1 MAYLVDYE
9 IGSRRYN
16 VIKEYLDLNNNIS
29 SKSRYVFDLMF
40 EFILCKSDFT
50 LKPKKESKLFDKI
63 ASFINAIKTTE
74 PSETLNLIRVFGKDT
89 TITYEEFVEAI
100 EEIPE
105 ILLWSPVKALEKMFD
120 DFYENG
126 YGTTFMEEYLKD
138 GSKSEKL
145 IKAGKQT
152 EFDQPCLLSLMLHSD
167 NINHSVLKYCSGDFN
182 DKFNVTRPSKWVDIM
197 IEFGYDKKMRGIDYE
212 FRNYVT
218 KFANLTKFWDVYKSQ
233 NISNSFIG
241 NQFLMFGGSNENND
255 LFKIYEGNYD
265 LVQEVENPQ
274 YNDADA
280 CKLICDWNAFNK
292 LSPHKQKC
300 VKAYLTQNINF
311 INNFIQRGAEKIYAK
326 LNKAKN
332 TSNYMGLLNKY
343 IKQKSF
349 YNNSKLNEINTIQQT
364 LNTRMNNA
372 KFNTISDAMEFIVHQ
387 YIPLLRNYKKS
398 PLFNNYTNNVMN
410 NSDVLS
416 VIGVADYLTEEEPS
430 VEVKYVDRVIEKPV
444 VKYET
449 KYINR
454 NLTGGNEERPKN
466 STEKY
471 VDDLVSFQKDFN
483 KRYCEQWRI
492 IVNKLK
498 NIPNETIVNDSNINL
513 SVVSLIRKVLIY
525 STKTTYY
532 ISGLFTTKNLNKQ
545 YTAAVENLISTIES
559 DKVSSLNGIIEN
571 LKQIVNLCSSSL
583 KRVKE
588 LKNRYIIQGS
598 TLIDQYN
605 ISNGR
610 LKVENDLTLDEIRNM
625 QDVLTKIER
634 NIVENR
640 SHITKENPN
649 SDMLKNYIN
658 QRSDKNKIIDQYFDS
673 IESNLRYQLDA
684 HMNDLEEHDLYLEAQ
699 SIIGMRLMIN
709 REMKKSYKWL
719 NSVYDVMLSKNRL
732 EQMRNKTLS
741 ESVLHKIERAY
752 LDFNSYDKSNE
763 MKELIK
769 KFETYTSDPK
779 KFKSFFKIAKLAK
792 KCIENVNLLGYVER
806 LYKELD
812 IINPEFNW
820 NMFKENMIS
829 FLVTNMIRVDIF
841 IPNNAENK
849 DSNYSLVDIPKNH
862 TYDLKKLYGDGTKTN
877 TGTDNYDTFGY
888 FNFIEK
894 GKNLSSDLSIKD
906 KTDNIL
912 EEKSKYYLKRKD
924 LLKLTITTTNF
935 DSSSSKIQLQDIFND
950 EKVKDHSRMNL
961 IEILNIPPK
970 IKFIQYGFSL
980 RQNLTTYYNTIT
992 NIPIA
997 TIQSIYTPI
1006 VQVLNKYMEQRY
1018 SQQPPMNNASVTK
1031 LMYGGN
1037 NKIEAGSIFDI
1048 INPTPLNNYDVKPEA
1063 VQYYI
1068 SAYYIIQYYFKIIK
1082 DINNTS
1088 DTNVLASKIKFFK
1101 ISPLYQLNDIFNK
1114 DSNPLPSGSIKPLI
1128 NVLNDYWDSIED
1140 PNPKTKTTKV
1150 IDSLIAEIN
1159 ASIIYGSP
1167 DEINTFNENIL
1178 SGEVDL
1184 YAFNFERLNNTIS
1197 NTLNATKSYLTTFM
1211 PHSLTTLNN
1220 IFDKYTNT
1228 IKNALPNERLDI
1240 LENMILRKQTHDF
1253 DEYNIFCELCMTP
1266 FVLVLNFYLNLLKK
1280 VYDIIITGGYASYG
1294 AASQKVKDF
1303 VKNYITNNSAYIE
1316 IDKPKNKPGTL
1327 TLFKNNNLLLP
1338 QIMVTFYD
1346 FILNKGTTFDEKCIP
1361 DFLKYILDMFKK
1373 DLNQVILLMMN
1384 YPGYSDIDISR
1395 IKNNILKFYEDK
1407 IKDVASKAND
1417 IQNIASIKK
1426 IVEDFNNCNNLIPS
1440 FQVAFE
1446 QNILKKQILD
1456 PKYPFIPSCI
1466 DPESINAYTDIVKD
1480 KSFTKFVTV
1489 LLAVQ
1494 HPDYYLPQTYATLL
1508 ENSPLYGMTCSD
1520 LGTSLFTPDMIRNP
1534 KKAAKDDEN
1543 RLNLF
1548 ENFGTTPITNILL
1561 YLSKS
1566 ETAINKTTTNL
1577 MNPYYATNL
1586 ISVIPNILKI
1596 LYNCSKLVDDHHH
1609 YNPLIK
1615 KPRVS
1620 TKYGRPIT
1628 LELDAKL
1635 EISVLSQILI
1645 KLYNEVL
1652 PIANNIQFMDYLNT
1666 DATHSF
1672 TELINEIKNSDVSF
1686 ESRKPLNYI
1695 EWINPLVNTNYGIN
1709 YDNYNRFEKYNNVF
1723 LKPLH
1728 DENFTKHHEEI
1739 KKILAKIMSHSL
1751 ILSTSFVWN
1760 DPVKTKEYSLM
1771 GGNQMYG
1778 SEKNYLEE
1786 IIDKIATNPRVLS
1799 LAGVYNFDEN
1809 MIKTLFKALYNKDAA
1824 FNKAIL
1830 NYDFP
1835 VRLSSDTS
1843 TNQLGSDYIAI
1854 KSTGTQVLLPQL
1866 TSLLTYLYNNVN
1878 NNASYG
1884 FKNVHSHVDSIL
1896 TKTMNMNITS
1906 LYNTLKDNENITN
1919 ISDFKSKSTTLK
1931 GSDNYPLLLLALIQT
1946 LNITIDY
1953 MDVMYKLTP
1962 YEINKDSTDK
1972 TGIYLRA
1979 PTIRRLQ
1986 KINSSAI
1993 TDCDMTSNTIV
2004 YHGHYGYTSEFSTNI
2019 TTADRVKILNKLYNT
2034 TWADFSTVTPE
2045 TIYDNNSKVSF
2056 SHYMKCY
2063 EELET
2068 EENSAEKRMFLKY
2081 IITMNWNNVT
2091 VELLNQEFK
2100 KGYDIYYHLFINTII
2115 IASHVLDNNTMFSTS
2130 LDNVY
2135 YSYTAKGQSGN
2146 AVVKNFELY
2155 AASLLSM
2162 WSSLKIKDS
2171 KKQPLTIS
2179 EFYAKEYITDD
2190 NQITPYPK
2198 HQISMFRTRLDK
2210 SDEYANKLF
2219 GDKSGKKLTDLFADK
2234 YLELFKSSL
2243 TKSNS
2248 NLVSLTLF
2256 RHTDNINLNDIYN
2269 IGAYPC
2275 TPTASDF
2282 ATGGFLLNYGS
2293 KVIPTAG
2300 SDTIIYKHSLKKCA
2314 TDLVFNIALPDCG
2327 LKLQDD
2333 EVASCVVKPN
2343 LLRLKSLNEL
2353 QTNSVFIKDKKINET
2368 RAVAMRSSAAS
2379 NLILRYTGLKVL
2391 GSINGNTAIDTN
2403 KGVSGTV
2410 ASASVRELL
2419 DRTTSHICDFGG
2431 VFNPGFSVSSDLNKI
2446 MTIARSLYLY
2456 NTNITTQDSNLI
2468 ECWNVIDQLI
2478 ENTTFGVG
2486 DTSYDS
2492 KVIAIN
2498 NTYSTIIGGTDSKL
2512 KSMLQNHL
2520 TSISTTASAANSVG
2534 VATAGNQIT
2543 TKHAQFRSMGSLV
2556 VTTSLYVS
2564 AFPIGNHR
2572 RLLKKVDTLFDNDS
2586 AALRFYNPSIYMTT
2600 FTQDDTDY
2608 LCVGVG
2614 RRLDI
2619 KYDIQ
2624 NVTLFKIL
2632 SSMNPNT
2639 IFGQDNSGE
2648 TALGNILTKGNALYN
2663 KYPFVSCTSYVLI
2676 KDYKT
2681 KPVLLQPW
2689 NYDGKGNLKVD
2700 TIFKSNATGPMF
2712 VSKTSNTL
2720 NNPWLIK
2727 PIAIDKT
2734 KTLDINADLSGLVKA
2749 IEELS
2754 KINIPCDCE
2763 KDKCNTEDVV
2773 SMLMNCCVFGVPLKE
2788 NTELLKIFRSIKG
2801 ATIDDY
2807 INSIL
2812 LQKLTFK
2819 PDRSGTFTNNMF
2831 GCYMVYN
2838 ILTGKLSTSQIL
2850 NLYTINSTLNIT
2862 DIVNNLN
2869 GKDGFLTDDN
2879 AKYMT
2884 YDPRADNLFNGK
2896 DEIKKNMT
2904 FFTNYDGFYKNT
2916 SLVSHGSK
2924 KEDENPEIE
2933 KIHMFNLTDIK
2944 HIVRDVSHNKIIGNK
2959 IAYTTE
2965 TDIGALANTST
2976 SIMCIYKSHE
2986 ILQNILK
2993 DVQIQLSP
3001 KDVKIVYSDPDIYM
3015 GIHEVIDDRKFE
3027 TVIHNKPDIDIISSL
3042 LLIENEGYNKT
3053 DDISK
3058 TFDEFTT
3065 SINNVNINMFGGA
3078 ISSSYNLVADNQSYI
3093 EYDLQS
3099 LVKTYYYKGDEKR
3112 FAYLMP
3118 TNCSETNMQNL
3129 IVSYYNKSLMLFSP
3143 LFNKYLF
3150 VEIIYNSNVLKQFII
3165 SALDILNKHTSSKN
3179 SQTVKYLY
3187 NMFKLKDDYHGI
3199 NIGEKDT
3206 GSDGKYNKTWL
3217 IENKVDGSET
3227 IYNKINMS
3235 PTSIGHALIKFREVM
3250 EDHEKIKTSESVKY
3264 YNNQGLID
3272 VLSEVAGKLMDIDKF
3287 NLIIGTLCTFIKSI
3301 GFYNPREETFVTYA
3315 SGKTNDPLSLNNLK

>member
-9 IGSRRYN
+9 TGSRRYN

-40 EFILCKSDFT
+40 EFALCKSDFT
-50 LKPKKESKLFDKI
+50 LKPKKDSKLFDKI
-63 ASFINAIKTTE
+63 TSFIHAIQTTE

-138 GSKSEKL
+138 QSKSEKL

-167 NINHSVLKYCSGDFN
+167 NVNHSVLKYCSGDFN
-182 DKFNVTRPSKWVDIM
+182 DKFNVTSPSKWIDIM
-197 IEFGYDKKMRGIDYE
+197 VEFGYDKKMRGIDYE

-241 NQFLMFGGSNENND
+241 NQFLMFGGNNENND

-349 YNNSKLNEINTIQQT
+349 YNNSKLNEINAIQQT

-416 VIGVADYLTEEEPS
+416 VIGVADYLNEEESS
-430 VEVKYVDRVIEKPV
+430 VKVKYIDRVVEKPV

-449 KYINR
+449 KYINS
-454 NLTGGNEERPKN
+454 NLTGGNEERSKN

-471 VDDLVSFQKDFN
+471 VDDLVSFQKEFN
-483 KRYCEQWRI
+483 KKYCEQWRI

-498 NIPNETIVNDSNINL
+498 NIPNETIVNDANINL

-532 ISGLFTTKNLNKQ
+532 ISGLFTTKNLNRQ

-559 DKVSSLNGIIEN
+559 NKISSLNGIIEN
-571 LKQIVNLCSSSL
+571 LKQIVNLCSSST

-610 LKVENDLTLDEIRNM
+610 LKVENDLSLDEIRNM
-625 QDVLTKIER
+625 QDVLTRIER

-649 SDMLKNYIN
+649 ADMLKNYIN
-658 QRSDKNKIIDQYFDS
+658 QRNDKNKIIDQYFDS

-732 EQMRNKTLS
+732 EQMKNKTLS

-820 NMFKENMIS
+820 NLFKENMIS

-841 IPNNAENK
+841 VPKNAMNR
-849 DSNYSLVDIPKNH
+849 DSNYNLVDIPKDRI
-862 TYDLKKLYGDGTKTN
+862 YDLANLYDGTGKKDSSDEYTK
-877 TGTDNYDTFGY
+877 FGY
-888 FNFIEK
+888 YNFVENGDK
-894 GKNLSSDLSIKD
+894 LNTDKSIQGNN
-906 KTDNIL
+906 TNIL
-912 EEKSKYYLKRKD
+912 EEKSKYYLKRKE
-924 LLKLTITTTNF
+924 LLKLTITTSGFN
-935 DSSSSKIQLQDIFND
+935 SSSTKIEIQQLFND
-950 EKVKDHSRMNL
+950 NKVTGYSRMNL
-961 IEILNIPPK
+961 IEILNIPPS

-980 RQNLTTYYNTIT
+980 RQNLTTYYNTIN

-1018 SQQPPMNNASVTK
+1018 SQQPPMNDASITK

-1048 INPTPLNNYDVKPEA
+1048 INPTPLNNYEIKPEA

-1068 SAYYIIQYYFKIIK
+1068 SAYYIIKYYFDIIK
-1082 DINNTS
+1082 TINDTK
-1088 DTNVLASKIKFFK
+1088 DTNILASKIKFFK
-1101 ISPLYQLNDIFNK
+1101 ISPLYQLNDIFTK

-1178 SGEVDL
+1178 SGEIDL
-1184 YAFNFERLNNTIS
+1184 YAFNFERLNNTIRK
-1197 NTLNATKSYLTTFM
+1197 TLDTIKSYLTTFM

-1228 IKNALPNERLDI
+1228 IKNALPNERMDI
-1240 LENMILRKQTHDF
+1240 LENMLLRKQTNDF
-1253 DEYNIFCELCMTP
+1253 DEYNVFCELCMTP
-1266 FVLVLNFYLNLLKK
+1266 FVLILNFYLNLLKK

-1294 AASQKVKDF
+1294 AASQKVKEF

-1316 IDKPKNKPGTL
+1316 IEKPKVKGGSL
-1327 TLFKNNNLLLP
+1327 TLFRNNNLLLP

-1346 FILNKGTTFDEKCIP
+1346 FILNKGTTFDNQCIS

-1407 IKDVASKAND
+1407 IKEVVDKTND
-1417 IQNIASIKK
+1417 IQSIGSMDK
-1426 IVEDFNNCNNLIPS
+1426 IVRDFNNHNNLIPS

-1466 DPESINAYTDIVKD
+1466 DQKSIEAYNDIVKD

-1494 HPDYYLPQTYATLL
+1494 HPEYYLPQTYTTLL

-1520 LGTSLFTPDMIRNP
+1520 LGTSLFTPDMVRNP
-1534 KKAAKDDEN
+1534 KKVKEEEDK
-1543 RLNLF
+1543 LNLF

-1566 ETAINKTTTNL
+1566 ETAVNKTTTNL

-1596 LYNCSKLVDDHHH
+1596 LYNCSKLFDDNHH
-1609 YNPLIK
+1609 YNPLIG
-1615 KPRVS
+1615 KPRGS
-1620 TKYGRPIT
+1620 TKNVRPIT

-1686 ESRKPLNYI
+1686 ESKKPLNYI

-1723 LKPLH
+1723 LKPLR

-1760 DPVKTKEYSLM
+1760 DPVKTNEYSLM
-1771 GGNQMYG
+1771 GGDRMYG
-1778 SEKNYLEE
+1778 SEKNDLEE
-1786 IIDKIATNPRVLS
+1786 IIDKIATNPRVLA

-1809 MIKTLFKALYNKDAA
+1809 MIKTLFKALYNKDAD
-1824 FNKAIL
+1824 FNNAIL
-1830 NYDFP
+1830 NYNFP
-1835 VRLSSDTS
+1835 VNLSATTGLS
-1843 TNQLGSDYIAI
+1843 QLGGNYINDI
-1854 KSTGTQVLLPQL
+1854 GTPTGVLLPEM
-1866 TSLLTYLYNNVN
+1866 TSLSTYLYNNTN
-1878 NNASYG
+1878 NNTSNG
-1884 FKNVHSHVDSIL
+1884 FQNVQSHVDNIL
-1896 TKTMNMNITS
+1896 TKIIGKNVSNLYTFLNANKNIVN
-1906 LYNTLKDNENITN
+1906 LDGFI
-1919 ISDFKSKSTTLK
+1919 TTLGTIKK
-1931 GSDNYPLLLLALIQT
+1931 GNNDYALLQLALIQT

-1953 MDVMYKLTP
+1953 LDIMYKLTSS
-1962 YEINKDSTDK
+1962 ETKSDLTNKI
-1972 TGIYLRA
+1972 GIYLRA
-1979 PTIRRLQ
+1979 PMIRRLQ
-1986 KINSSAI
+1986 KVDSSI
-1993 TDCDMTSNTIV
+1993 
-2004 YHGHYGYTSEFSTNI
+2004 
-2019 TTADRVKILNKLYNT
+2019 ILN
-2034 TWADFSTVTPE
+2034 
-2045 TIYDNNSKVSF
+2045 
-2056 SHYMKCY
+2056 
-2063 EELET
+2063 
-2068 EENSAEKRMFLKY
+2068 
-2081 IITMNWNNVT
+2081 
-2091 VELLNQEFK
+2091 
-2100 KGYDIYYHLFINTII
+2100 YDI
-2115 IASHVLDNNTMFSTS
+2115 
-2130 LDNVY
+2130 
-2135 YSYTAKGQSGN
+2135 
-2146 AVVKNFELY
+2146 
-2155 AASLLSM
+2155 
-2162 WSSLKIKDS
+2162 
-2171 KKQPLTIS
+2171 
-2179 EFYAKEYITDD
+2179 
-2190 NQITPYPK
+2190 
-2198 HQISMFRTRLDK
+2198 
-2210 SDEYANKLF
+2210 
-2219 GDKSGKKLTDLFADK
+2219 
-2234 YLELFKSSL
+2234 
-2243 TKSNS
+2243 
-2248 NLVSLTLF
+2248 
-2256 RHTDNINLNDIYN
+2256 
-2269 IGAYPC
+2269 
-2275 TPTASDF
+2275 
-2282 ATGGFLLNYGS
+2282 
-2293 KVIPTAG
+2293 
-2300 SDTIIYKHSLKKCA
+2300 
-2314 TDLVFNIALPDCG
+2314 
-2327 LKLQDD
+2327 
-2333 EVASCVVKPN
+2333 
-2343 LLRLKSLNEL
+2343 
-2353 QTNSVFIKDKKINET
+2353 
-2368 RAVAMRSSAAS
+2368 
-2379 NLILRYTGLKVL
+2379 
-2391 GSINGNTAIDTN
+2391 
-2403 KGVSGTV
+2403 
-2410 ASASVRELL
+2410 
-2419 DRTTSHICDFGG
+2419 
-2431 VFNPGFSVSSDLNKI
+2431 
-2446 MTIARSLYLY
+2446 
-2456 NTNITTQDSNLI
+2456 
-2468 ECWNVIDQLI
+2468 
-2478 ENTTFGVG
+2478 
-2486 DTSYDS
+2486 
-2492 KVIAIN
+2492 
-2498 NTYSTIIGGTDSKL
+2498 
-2512 KSMLQNHL
+2512 
-2520 TSISTTASAANSVG
+2520 
-2534 VATAGNQIT
+2534 
-2543 TKHAQFRSMGSLV
+2543 
-2556 VTTSLYVS
+2556 
-2564 AFPIGNHR
+2564 
-2572 RLLKKVDTLFDNDS
+2572 
-2586 AALRFYNPSIYMTT
+2586 
-2600 FTQDDTDY
+2600 
-2608 LCVGVG
+2608 
-2614 RRLDI
+2614 
-2619 KYDIQ
+2619 
-2624 NVTLFKIL
+2624 
-2632 SSMNPNT
+2632 
-2639 IFGQDNSGE
+2639 
-2648 TALGNILTKGNALYN
+2648 
-2663 KYPFVSCTSYVLI
+2663 
-2676 KDYKT
+2676 
-2681 KPVLLQPW
+2681 
-2689 NYDGKGNLKVD
+2689 
-2700 TIFKSNATGPMF
+2700 
-2712 VSKTSNTL
+2712 
-2720 NNPWLIK
+2720 
-2727 PIAIDKT
+2727 
-2734 KTLDINADLSGLVKA
+2734 
-2749 IEELS
+2749 
-2754 KINIPCDCE
+2754 
-2763 KDKCNTEDVV
+2763 
-2773 SMLMNCCVFGVPLKE
+2773 
-2788 NTELLKIFRSIKG
+2788 
-2801 ATIDDY
+2801 
-2807 INSIL
+2807 
-2812 LQKLTFK
+2812 
-2819 PDRSGTFTNNMF
+2819 
-2831 GCYMVYN
+2831 
-2838 ILTGKLSTSQIL
+2838 
-2850 NLYTINSTLNIT
+2850 
-2862 DIVNNLN
+2862 
-2869 GKDGFLTDDN
+2869 
-2879 AKYMT
+2879 
-2884 YDPRADNLFNGK
+2884 
-2896 DEIKKNMT
+2896 
-2904 FFTNYDGFYKNT
+2904 
-2916 SLVSHGSK
+2916 
-2924 KEDENPEIE
+2924 
-2933 KIHMFNLTDIK
+2933 
-2944 HIVRDVSHNKIIGNK
+2944 
-2959 IAYTTE
+2959 
-2965 TDIGALANTST
+2965 
-2976 SIMCIYKSHE
+2976 
-2986 ILQNILK
+2986 
-2993 DVQIQLSP
+2993 
-3001 KDVKIVYSDPDIYM
+3001 
-3015 GIHEVIDDRKFE
+3015 
-3027 TVIHNKPDIDIISSL
+3027 
-3042 LLIENEGYNKT
+3042 
-3053 DDISK
+3053 
-3058 TFDEFTT
+3058 
-3065 SINNVNINMFGGA
+3065 
-3078 ISSSYNLVADNQSYI
+3078 
-3093 EYDLQS
+3093 
-3099 LVKTYYYKGDEKR
+3099 
-3112 FAYLMP
+3112 
-3118 TNCSETNMQNL
+3118 
-3129 IVSYYNKSLMLFSP
+3129 
-3143 LFNKYLF
+3143 
-3150 VEIIYNSNVLKQFII
+3150 
-3165 SALDILNKHTSSKN
+3165 
-3179 SQTVKYLY
+3179 
-3187 NMFKLKDDYHGI
+3187 
-3199 NIGEKDT
+3199 
-3206 GSDGKYNKTWL
+3206 
-3217 IENKVDGSET
+3217 
-3227 IYNKINMS
+3227 
-3235 PTSIGHALIKFREVM
+3235 
-3250 EDHEKIKTSESVKY
+3250 
-3264 YNNQGLID
+3264 
-3272 VLSEVAGKLMDIDKF
+3272 
-3287 NLIIGTLCTFIKSI
+3287 
-3301 GFYNPREETFVTYA
+3301 
-3315 SGKTNDPLSLNNLK
+3315 

>member
-16 VIKEYLDLNNNIS
+16 VIKEYLDLNNKIS

-40 EFILCKSDFT
+40 EFILCKSDLT

-63 ASFINAIKTTE
+63 ASFIDAIKTTE

-89 TITYEEFVEAI
+89 TITYEEFAEAI

-138 GSKSEKL
+138 DSKSKKL

-167 NINHSVLKYCSGDFN
+167 NVNHSVLKYCSGDFN
-182 DKFNVTRPSKWVDIM
+182 DKFNVTSPSKWVDIM
-197 IEFGYDKKMRGIDYE
+197 VEFGYDKKMRGIDYE

-233 NISNSFIG
+233 NIGNSFIG

-349 YNNSKLNEINTIQQT
+349 YNNSKLNEINAIQQT

-416 VIGVADYLTEEEPS
+416 VIGVADYLNEEEPS
-430 VEVKYVDRVIEKPV
+430 VEVKYIDRVIEKPV

-449 KYINR
+449 RYINR

-471 VDDLVSFQKDFN
+471 VDDLVSFQKEFN
-483 KRYCEQWRI
+483 KKYCEQWRI
-492 IVNKLK
+492 IVGKLK
-498 NIPNETIVNDSNINL
+498 NIPNETITNDSNINL
-513 SVVSLIRKVLIY
+513 SVISLIRKVLIY

-532 ISGLFTTKNLNKQ
+532 ISGLFTTKNLNRQ

-571 LKQIVNLCSSSL
+571 LKQIVNLCSSSS

-649 SDMLKNYIN
+649 ADMLKNYIN

-732 EQMRNKTLS
+732 EQMKNKTLS

-769 KFETYTSDPK
+769 KFETYTTDPK

-841 IPNNAENK
+841 IPKNAMNK
-849 DSNYSLVDIPKNH
+849 DSNYILVDIPKDRIYNL
-862 TYDLKKLYGDGTKTN
+862 TTLYNATGKNDGTSNYTN
-877 TGTDNYDTFGY
+877 FGCY
-888 FNFIEK
+888 NFIENCD
-894 GKNLSSDLSIKD
+894 NL
-906 KTDNIL
+906 KTDKSIQGNTTNIL
-912 EEKSKYYLKRKD
+912 EEKNKYYLKRKE
-924 LLKLTITTTNF
+924 LLKLTITLTGF
-935 DSSSSKIQLQDIFND
+935 SSGSTKIEIQQLFND
-950 EKVKDHSRMNL
+950 ETVPKHARMNL

-970 IKFIQYGFSL
+970 LKFIQYGFSL
-980 RQNLTTYYNTIT
+980 RQNLTTYYNTIN

-1031 LMYGGN
+1031 LMYGGD
-1037 NKIEAGSIFDI
+1037 NKIKAGSIFDI
-1048 INPTPLNNYDVKPEA
+1048 VNPMPLNNYDIKPEA

-1082 DINNTS
+1082 EINNTT

-1101 ISPLYQLNDIFNK
+1101 ISPLWQLNDIFNK
-1114 DSNPLPSGSIKPLI
+1114 ESNPLPSGSIKPLI

-1140 PNPKTKTTKV
+1140 PNPKTKITKV

-1167 DEINTFNENIL
+1167 DEINTFNESIL
-1178 SGEVDL
+1178 SGEIDL

-1228 IKNALPNERLDI
+1228 IKNALPHERLDI
-1240 LENMILRKQTHDF
+1240 LENIILRKQTHDF
-1253 DEYNIFCELCMTP
+1253 DEYNVFCELCMTP

-1280 VYDIIITGGYASYG
+1280 IYDIIITGGYASYG
-1294 AASQKVKDF
+1294 AANQKVREF
-1303 VKNYITNNSAYIE
+1303 VKNYITNNSSYIE
-1316 IDKPKNKPGTL
+1316 IDRSKTKGGAL
-1327 TLFKNNNLLLP
+1327 SLFKNNNLLLP
-1338 QIMVTFYD
+1338 QVMVTFYD
-1346 FILNKGTTFDEKCIP
+1346 FILNKGTTFDKECIS

-1373 DLNQVILLMMN
+1373 DLNQIILLMMN

-1407 IKDVASKAND
+1407 IKDVAAKADD
-1417 IQNIASIKK
+1417 IKNVASIDK
-1426 IVEDFNNCNNLIPS
+1426 IVKDFNNRNNLIPS

-1466 DPESINAYTDIVKD
+1466 DQKSIDAYDDIVKD

-1494 HPDYYLPQTYATLL
+1494 HPDYYLPQTYTTLL

-1534 KKAAKDDEN
+1534 KKVAPEN
-1543 RLNLF
+1543 LLNLF
-1548 ENFGTTPITNILL
+1548 ENFGTTPITNICL

-1596 LYNCSKLVDDHHH
+1596 LYNCSKLFDDHHH

-1615 KPRVS
+1615 KPRGS
-1620 TKYGRPIT
+1620 SNKYSHPIT

-1645 KLYNEVL
+1645 KLYNEIL

-1686 ESRKPLNYI
+1686 ESKKPLNYI

-1760 DPVKTKEYSLM
+1760 DKNETKPYSLM
-1771 GGNQMYG
+1771 GGDQMYG
-1778 SEKNYLEE
+1778 SKKNDLEE
-1786 IIDKIATNPRVLS
+1786 IIDKIATNPRVLA

-1809 MIKTLFKALYNKDAA
+1809 IIKTLFKALYKDAA

-1830 NYDFP
+1830 NYNFP
-1835 VRLSSDTS
+1835 VNLSSDTA
-1843 TNQLGSDYIAI
+1843 TNQLNGNYTDDAAA
-1854 KSTGTQVLLPQL
+1854 GTTVLLPQI

-1878 NNASYG
+1878 NNTSHS
-1884 FKNVHSHVDSIL
+1884 FKNVHSHINNVL
-1896 TKTMNMNITS
+1896 TKTMSIDVSKLHNDLETNVNIAN
-1906 LYNTLKDNENITN
+1906 LDGFI
-1919 ISDFKSKSTTLK
+1919 TTLGTIK
-1931 GSDNYPLLLLALIQT
+1931 RGNNDYPLLQLALIQT

-1953 MDVMYKLTP
+1953 LDIMYKLTP
-1962 YEINKDSTDK
+1962 SETKADSTNK
-1972 TGIYLRA
+1972 TAIYLRA
-1979 PTIRRLQ
+1979 PMIRRLQ
-1986 KINSSAI
+1986 KNDSSAI
-1993 TDCDMTSNTIV
+1993 LTLDISDNDLV
-2004 YHGHYGYTSEFSTNI
+2004 YSGHYDYKSGFSNI
-2019 TTADRVKILNKLYNT
+2019 TTADRVKILNKLYDT
-2034 TWADFSTVTPE
+2034 TWTDFTSVTPK

-2068 EENSAEKRMFLKY
+2068 EENTAEKRMYMKY

-2091 VELLNQEFK
+2091 IELLNQEFK
-2100 KGYDIYYHLFINTII
+2100 KGYDVYYHLFINTII
-2115 IASHVLDNNTMFSTS
+2115 IASHILDNNTMFSTS
-2130 LDNVY
+2130 LNNVY
-2135 YSYTAKGQSGN
+2135 YSYTANGQNG
-2146 AVVKNFELY
+2146 AVAVKNFELY
-2155 AASLLSM
+2155 VASLLSM
-2162 WSSLKIKDS
+2162 WSSLKIKDRND
-2171 KKQPLTIS
+2171 KNITIS
-2179 EFYAKEYITDD
+2179 EFYAKEYITEG

-2198 HQISMFRTRLDK
+2198 HQISMFRTKLNK
-2210 SDEYANKLF
+2210 SDAFANTLF
-2219 GDKSGKKLTDLFADK
+2219 GKSDKKLTDIFTDK
-2234 YLELFKSSL
+2234 YLELFKASL
-2243 TKSNS
+2243 TPTNP

-2256 RHTDNINLNDIYN
+2256 KHANNVNLNDLYN
-2269 IGAYPC
+2269 IGAYKC
-2275 TPTASDF
+2275 TNTASNFTTGGLYNYNTVITPTDSE
-2282 ATGGFLLNYGS
+2282 
-2293 KVIPTAG
+2293 
-2300 SDTIIYKHSLKKCA
+2300 TIIHDHSLKKCA
-2314 TDLVFNIALPDCG
+2314 TDLVFNIAFPDCG
-2327 LKLQDD
+2327 LKFQNGEITDY
-2333 EVASCVVKPN
+2333 VNTRAN
-2343 LLRLKSLNEL
+2343 LLDIKSLNAL
-2353 QTNSVFIKDKKINET
+2353 KSNAIFIKTGKIDDIKV
-2368 RAVAMRSSAAS
+2368 VAMRSSNDAS
-2379 NLILRYTGLKVL
+2379 NLILKYQGRKVL
-2391 GSINGNTAIDTN
+2391 DTLNGDTN
-2403 KGVSGTV
+2403 INTDKGT
-2410 ASASVRELL
+2410 ANSAAINSNVIELF
-2419 DRTTSHICDFGG
+2419 TTTTNDVCDIGG
-2431 VFNPGFSVSSDLNKI
+2431 VFNPGFSLSSELNKI
-2446 MTIARSLYLY
+2446 LTIARSLYLY
-2456 NTNITTQDSNLI
+2456 NNVITDDDSNLI
-2468 ECWNVIDQLI
+2468 ECWNIMDDI
-2478 ENTTFGVG
+2478 M
-2486 DTSYDS
+2486 DTSA
-2492 KVIAIN
+2492 VIAATTYDNKMTAIN
-2498 NTYSTIIGGTDSKL
+2498 TSYTTLLRNKKYRDT
-2512 KSMLQNHL
+2512 L
-2520 TSISTTASAANSVG
+2520 TKHISGVTTT
-2534 VATAGNQIT
+2534 ATAGASVKDATTSDKIT
-2543 TKHAQFRSMGSLV
+2543 SSHAAFASMGSLV
-2556 VTTSLYVS
+2556 VTTGLYVS
-2564 AFPIGNHR
+2564 AFPIGKHR
-2572 RLLKKVDTLFDNDS
+2572 RLLKRVDTLFS
-2586 AALRFYNPSIYMTT
+2586 KSTAAANFYNPSIYITT
-2600 FTQDDTDY
+2600 FVEDDVDY
-2608 LCVGVG
+2608 LCVVVG

-2619 KYDIQ
+2619 KCSFE

-2632 SSMNPNT
+2632 SSLNKDY
-2639 IFGQDNSGE
+2639 IFGEDNSTDATIE
-2648 TALGNILTKGNALYN
+2648 NILNSTDPLHTQ
-2663 KYPFVSCTSYVLI
+2663 YPFVSCTSYILI
-2676 KDYKT
+2676 KDYKE
-2681 KPVLLQPW
+2681 KPTLLQPW
-2689 NYDGKGNLKVD
+2689 NYDGSATLAVD
-2700 TIFKSNATGPMF
+2700 SIYKIAATATMT
-2712 VSKTSNTL
+2712 VSKTNDALSGN
-2720 NNPWLIK
+2720 WDIK
-2727 PIAIDKT
+2727 PIS
-2734 KTLDINADLSGLVKA
+2734 INKANILGITTDLSGLMNK
-2749 IEELS
+2749 IDKLS
-2754 KINIPCDCE
+2754 MTNKVPCECDTT
-2763 KDKCNTEDVV
+2763 KCDTEDIV
-2773 SMLMNCCVFGVPLKE
+2773 SMLMNCCAFGIPIKE
-2788 NTELLKIFRSIKG
+2788 NKELLKVFRSIKD
-2801 ATIDDY
+2801 AKIEDY
-2807 INSIL
+2807 INSML
-2812 LQKLTFK
+2812 LQKLTYKASDNTKFA
-2819 PDRSGTFTNNMF
+2819 SNMF
-2831 GCYMVYN
+2831 GCYMIYH
-2838 ILTGKLSTSQIL
+2838 ILTGKLTISQIL
-2850 NLYTINSTLNIT
+2850 NLYAIDSHFNIT
-2862 DIVNNLN
+2862 DVVSNLVESDSN
-2869 GKDGFLTDDN
+2869 GILI
-2879 AKYMT
+2879 
-2884 YDPRADNLFNGK
+2884 ADNLKYMIYDPFRDTVFTK
-2896 DEIKKNMT
+2896 EDEIEKNMK
-2904 FFTNYDGFYKNT
+2904 FFTTYDGFCKNT
-2916 SLVSHGSK
+2916 SLVSQGTK
-2924 KEDENPEIE
+2924 QEDENSEIE
-2933 KIHMFNLTDIK
+2933 KIHMFNLTDIR
-2944 HIVRDVSHNKIIGNK
+2944 HLVYDNAHDKIIGNVLG
-2959 IAYTTE
+2959 YTVDTVYN
-2965 TDIGALANTST
+2965 ALVNTST
-2976 SIMCIYKSHE
+2976 SFMCISKTHD
-2986 ILQNILK
+2986 ILQ
-2993 DVQIQLSP
+2993 DVVKGIKIPDTIKS
-3001 KDVKIVYSDPDIYM
+3001 VKIVYSDPDVYM
-3015 GIHEVIDDRKFE
+3015 GIHEVIDDKKFK
-3027 TVIHNKPDIDIISSL
+3027 TVVHERSDIDIISSL
-3042 LLIENEGYNKT
+3042 LVIENEGYNKT

-3058 TFDEFTT
+3058 AFDEFTA
-3065 SINNVNINMFGGA
+3065 SINNSNINMFGGA
-3078 ISSSYNLVADNQSYI
+3078 INSSYNLVSDNQSYI

-3099 LVKTYYYKGDEKR
+3099 LVKTYYYKDGEKR

-3118 TNCSETNMQNL
+3118 TNCSESNMQKL
-3129 IVSYYNKSLMLFSP
+3129 IISYYNKSLMLFSP

-3150 VEIIYNSNVLKQFII
+3150 VEIIYNSNILKQFVL
-3165 SALDILNKHTSSKN
+3165 SALDILKNHTSDKN
-3179 SQTVKYLY
+3179 SQTINYLY
-3187 NMFKLKDDYHGI
+3187 NMFKLDDKYHGI
-3199 NIGEKDT
+3199 NIDQKDT
-3206 GSDGKYNKTWL
+3206 GSLGKYNKSWL
-3217 IENKVDGSET
+3217 IANKVGDNET

-3315 SGKTNDPLSLNNLK
+3315 SGKTNEPLSLLNLK